1 MERATESKDSGA
13 TMHIAVHGERLSLT
27 QAIIQAYKSHWA
39 RDLGGAIK
47 TKRRYSIAGQVW
59 PHLPRSFPVL

>member
-13 TMHIAVHGERLSLT
+13 TMHIAVHGERLSIIKAIT
-27 QAIIQAYKSHWA
+27 QPYKSHWA

-47 TKRRYSIAGQVW
+47 TKRWYSIAGQVR